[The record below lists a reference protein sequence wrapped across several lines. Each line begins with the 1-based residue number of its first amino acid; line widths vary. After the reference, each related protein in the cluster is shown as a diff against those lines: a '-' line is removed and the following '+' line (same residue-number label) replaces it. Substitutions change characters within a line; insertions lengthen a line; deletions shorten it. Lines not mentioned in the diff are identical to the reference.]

1 MFGKKA
7 KIQNSNNWKKQN
19 FRIPMFGKVKILKS
33 YVWKKAKFRIPI
45 LRKSQKL

>member
-1 MFGKKA
+1 
-7 KIQNSNNWKKQN
+7 
-19 FRIPMFGKVKILKS
+19 MFGKVKILKS